1 MDSRLPKNLPKC
13 ICGHDEYEVVHK
25 GEWVDREG
33 ELNFS
38 ILRCLNCNLLR
49 TFSVPKETIAT
60 DEEIEHRLK
69 NLKLWQSFGEELI
82 ELIKRYQENKKL
94 KVLDIG
100 CNLGIFVKLAEE
112 NEWEAVG
119 IDTDEKVI
127 KLGRGKFRVNL
138 RNTKLEDAEFKSNEF
153 DVVVLEHTLEHIFE
167 PLKLIKIIRKIL
179 KRGGIIVIRVPNVEG
194 LPVKIQ
200 NLRGEIWY
208 GYNPRQ
214 HVWHF
219 TQKTLRQLLENEGFE
234 ILELQANNPMHY
246 EKTGSFWDV
255 PRDLILKFSGL
266 LGLADQIT
274 LVASPQK

>member
-1 MDSRLPKNLPKC
+1 MIKNFPKC
-13 ICGHDEYEVVHK
+13 ICGGDEYEVVHK
-25 GEWVDREG
+25 GEWVDKVG
-33 ELNFS
+33 GLSFS
-38 ILRCLNCNLLR
+38 ILRCLNCDLLR
-49 TFSVPKETIAT
+49 TFPVPKETIAT
-60 DEEIEHRLK
+60 EEETKHRLK
-69 NLKLWQSFGEELI
+69 NLELWKSFGKELV
-82 ELIKRYQENKKL
+82 ELTKRYQENKKL

-112 NEWEAVG
+112 NGWEAVG

-127 KLGRGKFRVNL
+127 KLGREKFRVNL
-138 RNTKLEDAEFKSNEF
+138 RNTKLEEAGFKSGEF

-167 PLKLIKIIRKIL
+167 PLKLIRIIRKIPR
-179 KRGGIIVIRVPNVEG
+179 RGGIIIVRVPNVEG
-194 LPVKIQ
+194 LPIKIQ

-219 TQKTLRQLLENEGFE
+219 TQKTLRQLLESEGFE

-246 EKTGSFWDV
+246 EKTGSFWDI

-274 LVASPQK
+274 LVATPQK